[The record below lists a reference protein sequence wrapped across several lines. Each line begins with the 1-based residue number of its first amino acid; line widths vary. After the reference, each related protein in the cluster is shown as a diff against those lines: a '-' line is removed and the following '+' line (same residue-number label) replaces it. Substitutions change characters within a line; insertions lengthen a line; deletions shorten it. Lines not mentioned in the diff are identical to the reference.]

1 MYHLKSVY
9 GLIQLQNN
17 QITLAVLQNEN
28 TNLQHCLYHKVITT
42 NNLTIGQEFS
52 VSELA
57 KTLNNEL
64 VQVDMLMG
72 IMVKRYIFIVDHID
86 LAIEQKIDELTNLL
100 GIKKIGL
107 QSMAK
112 SFSYVDTNH
121 ILINIKDDYSVI
133 NEYNDQNQLV
143 NTKKTELGINYFKQ
157 LVNNQ
162 FKFANAFEAFKNC
175 FINFK
180 HLKTLD
186 EDLSLFNYFPNQFLS
201 LQQIKVKDFI
211 LLVQK
216 WFKTFFN
223 SLANELTPY
232 VNKNIYCNCENE
244 FQAVFDVIFENH
256 GVSVN
261 EQNINLVKTNIFGLE
276 NEYTNTLINCL
287 KASLI
292 ERKNAN
298 LENICSIDAFI
309 AEEITSRNIQKNLL
323 MKFGIISTQI
333 SAKLGQGE

>member
-17 QITLAVLQNEN
+17 QIILAVLQNEN
-28 TNLQHCLYHKVITT
+28 TNLQHCLYHKVINT
-42 NNLTIGQEFS
+42 NNLTIDQEFS

-72 IMVKRYIFIVDHID
+72 IMVKRYIFIVDHTD

-121 ILINIKDDYSVI
+121 ILIDIKDDYSVI

-232 VNKNIYCNCENE
+232 ANKNIYCNCENE

-261 EQNINLVKTNIFGLE
+261 EQNINLVKTNVFGLE

-287 KASLI
+287 KASII